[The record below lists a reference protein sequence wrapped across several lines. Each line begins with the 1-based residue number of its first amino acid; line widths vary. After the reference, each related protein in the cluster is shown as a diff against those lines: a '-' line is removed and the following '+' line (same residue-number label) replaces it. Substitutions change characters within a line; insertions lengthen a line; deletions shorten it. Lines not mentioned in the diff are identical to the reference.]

1 MNSVLTQN
9 ISAQDWLLRAGLQ
22 PGATADRG
30 RESTT
35 AEAKQELHTQL
46 GFPLLSLPPAHGTI
60 QHLPGPDS
68 SFPDYLLL
76 VVVGNEK
83 RKMFISPKQH
93 ETLNIKD
100 CRCLWP
106 QTE

>member
-1 MNSVLTQN
+1 MNSSLTQN
-9 ISAQDWLLRAGLQ
+9 TCAQHWLLRAGLQ
-22 PGATADRG
+22 PGPTAGRG
-30 RESTT
+30 RESTK
-35 AEAKQELHTQL
+35 AEAKQELHTEL

-68 SFPDYLLL
+68 SFPDYLVV

-93 ETLNIKD
+93 ET
-100 CRCLWP
+100 
-106 QTE
+106 